1 MIPLTETWNPMDLL
15 SEIYSIYLK
24 DRFVEILNFAQDA
37 SDIQSEQL
45 SNLLLEAAE
54 TEWGKKYDFKS
65 IFSYQEFRERLPI
78 QRLADLK
85 PYLDRMSMG
94 ETDLIWPGS
103 PKDVISSMNETNVP
117 ITAQAI
123 IETFQQGIN
132 DSYTIHISKNA
143 GSKLLEGYSANAG
156 NGVELPY
163 MNELHALLRENEPFL
178 NSLLNLPKRVGDDKD
193 GNPSTE
199 LILKEAL
206 GQKVTSFKGTSLR
219 LQELLKKAYRK
230 TGKNSLKELWPDA
243 EVLFV
248 RSPANSAQLEE
259 SKTLLPEG
267 LLQQASYCTP
277 EGMFG
282 IQDDPNDPS
291 FLLLLDLS
299 IFFEFIPVGGTDKDI
314 IPLEDIEAGVD
325 YQMVL
330 TTCSGLWR
338 CCSEGPLLR
347 FVSIRPYRFI
357 LL

>member
-1 MIPLTETWNPMDLL
+1 MDLL
-15 SEIYSIYLK
+15 SGLYSMYLK
-24 DRFVEILNFAQDA
+24 DRFGEIVDFAQDA

-45 SNLLLEAAE
+45 SNLLLEAAD
-54 TEWGKKYDFKS
+54 TEWGKNHDFKS

-78 QRLADLK
+78 QRLSDLK
-85 PYLDRMSMG
+85 PYLERMSKG
-94 ETDLIWPGS
+94 ESDILWPGL
-103 PKDVISSMNETNVP
+103 PKDLVSSMNDTLIP

-123 IETFQQGIN
+123 EEIFQQGIS
-132 DSYTIHISKNA
+132 DSYTLHINKNP

-156 NGVELPY
+156 NGVELPF

-199 LILKEAL
+199 LVLKEAL
-206 GQKVTSFKGTSLR
+206 GQKVTSFKGTSIR

-230 TGKNSLKELWPDA
+230 TGKKSLKELWPDA

-248 RSPANSAQLEE
+248 RSPFNSVQLEE
-259 SKTLLPEG
+259 SKALLPEG
-267 LLQQASYCTP
+267 LLQQATYCTP
-277 EGMFG
+277 EGLFG

-291 FLLLLDLS
+291 FLLMLDLS
-299 IFFEFIPVGGTDKDI
+299 TFFEFIPEGGSEKDI
-314 IPLEDIEAGVD
+314 IPLEDTEKGID
-325 YQMVL
+325 YQLVM
-330 TTCSGLWR
+330 TNCSGLWR
-338 CCSEGPLLR
+338 CCSEGPRIR

>member
-1 MIPLTETWNPMDLL
+1 MDLISGL
-15 SEIYSIYLK
+15 YSIYLK
-24 DRFVEILNFAQDA
+24 DRFGEILDFAQDA
-37 SDIQSEQL
+37 NDIQNEQL

-54 TEWGKKYDFKS
+54 TEWGKKHDFKT

-78 QRLADLK
+78 QRISDLK
-85 PYLDRMSMG
+85 PYLERMSKG

-103 PKDVISSMNETNVP
+103 PKDVICSMNETLVP

-123 IETFQQGIN
+123 EETFQQGIS
-132 DSYTIHISKNA
+132 DSYTLHISKNP
-143 GSKLLEGYSANAG
+143 GSNLLEGFSANAG
-156 NGVELPY
+156 NGIELPY

-199 LILKEAL
+199 LVLKETL

-230 TGKNSLKELWPDA
+230 TGKKSLQELWPDA

-248 RSPANSAQLEE
+248 RSPLNSASLQE
-259 SKTLLPEG
+259 SKELLPEG
-267 LLQQASYCTP
+267 IVQQATYCTP
-277 EGMFG
+277 EGLFG
-282 IQDDPNDPS
+282 IQDNSEDSS
-291 FLLLLDLS
+291 FLLMLDLS

-314 IPLEDIEAGVD
+314 VPLEDIEAGID

-330 TTCSGLWR
+330 SNCSGLWR
-338 CCSEGPLLR
+338 CCSEGPRLR
-347 FVSIRPYRFI
+347 FVSLRPYRFI

>member
-1 MIPLTETWNPMDLL
+1 MDLISGL
-15 SEIYSIYLK
+15 YSIYLK
-24 DRFVEILNFAQDA
+24 DRFGEILDFAQDA
-37 SDIQSEQL
+37 NDIQNEQL

-54 TEWGKKYDFKS
+54 TEWGKKHDFKT

-78 QRLADLK
+78 QRISDLK
-85 PYLDRMSMG
+85 PYLERMSKG

-103 PKDVISSMNETNVP
+103 PKDVICSMNETLVP

-123 IETFQQGIN
+123 EETFQQGIS
-132 DSYTIHISKNA
+132 DSYTLHISKNP
-143 GSKLLEGYSANAG
+143 GSKLLEGFSANAG

-199 LILKEAL
+199 LVLKETL

-230 TGKNSLKELWPDA
+230 TGKKSLKELWPDA

-248 RSPANSAQLEE
+248 RSPLNSASLQE
-259 SKTLLPEG
+259 SKELLPEG
-267 LLQQASYCTP
+267 IVQQATYCTP
-277 EGMFG
+277 EGLFG
-282 IQDDPNDPS
+282 IQDNSEDSS
-291 FLLLLDLS
+291 FLLMLDLS
-299 IFFEFIPVGGTDKDI
+299 IFFEFIPVGGSDQDI
-314 IPLEDIEAGVD
+314 VPLEDIEAGID

-330 TTCSGLWR
+330 SNCSGLWR
-338 CCSEGPLLR
+338 CCSEGPRLR
-347 FVSIRPYRFI
+347 FVSLRPYRFI

>member
-1 MIPLTETWNPMDLL
+1 MDLL
-15 SEIYSIYLK
+15 SGLYSMYLK
-24 DRFVEILNFAQDA
+24 DRFGEILDFAQDA
-37 SDIQSEQL
+37 NDIQNEQL
-45 SNLLLEAAE
+45 SNLLLEAAD
-54 TEWGKKYDFKS
+54 TEWGKKYDFKTVY
-65 IFSYQEFRERLPI
+65 SYQEFRERLPI
-78 QRLADLK
+78 QRLSDLK
-85 PYLDRMSMG
+85 PYLERMSNG
-94 ETDLIWPGS
+94 ETDLLWPGS
-103 PKDVISSMNETNVP
+103 PKDIICSINDAYVP

-123 IETFQQGIN
+123 EEIFQKGFS
-132 DSYTIHISKNA
+132 DSLTLHISKNP
-143 GSKLLEGYSANAG
+143 GSKLLEGFSANAG

-163 MNELHALLRENEPFL
+163 MNELHALLRDNEPFL

-199 LILKEAL
+199 LVLKEAL

-230 TGKNSLKELWPDA
+230 TGMKSLKELWPDA

-259 SKTLLPEG
+259 SKAILPEG
-267 LLQQASYCTP
+267 LIQQATYCTP
-277 EGMFG
+277 EGLFG

-299 IFFEFIPVGGTDKDI
+299 TFFEFIPAGGTDKDI
-314 IPLEDIEAGVD
+314 VPLEDAEAGID

-330 TTCSGLWR
+330 TNCSGLWR
-338 CCSEGPLLR
+338 CCSEGPRIR
-347 FVSIRPYRFI
+347 FVSIRPFRFI

>member
-1 MIPLTETWNPMDLL
+1 MDLL
-15 SEIYSIYLK
+15 SGLYSMYLK
-24 DRFVEILNFAQDA
+24 DRFGEILDAAQDA

-45 SNLLLEAAE
+45 SNLLLEAAD

-78 QRLADLK
+78 QRISDLK
-85 PYLDRMSMG
+85 PFLDRMSNG

-103 PKDVISSMNETNVP
+103 PKDVIGSMNDTFVP

-123 IETFQQGIN
+123 EETFQQGIS
-132 DSYTIHISKNA
+132 DSYTLHISKNP

-156 NGVELPY
+156 NGVEMPF

-199 LILKEAL
+199 LVLKETL
-206 GQKVTSFKGTSLR
+206 GQKVTSFKGTTLR

-230 TGKNSLKELWPDA
+230 TGKKSLKELWPDA

-248 RSPANSAQLEE
+248 RSPANNAQLEE
-259 SKTLLPEG
+259 SKVLLPAG
-267 LLQQASYCTP
+267 LIQQATYCTP
-277 EGMFG
+277 EGLFG
-282 IQDDPNDPS
+282 IQDEPDDPS

-299 IFFEFIPVGGTDKDI
+299 MFFEFIPVGGTHQDV
-314 IPLEDIEAGVD
+314 IPLEDTEVGID
-325 YQMVL
+325 YQLVL
-330 TTCSGLWR
+330 TNCSGLWR
-338 CCSEGPLLR
+338 CCSEGPSIR
-347 FVSIRPYRFI
+347 FVSIRPYRF
-357 LL
+357 LLL

>member
-1 MIPLTETWNPMDLL
+1 MDLL
-15 SEIYSIYLK
+15 SGLYSIYLK
-24 DRFVEILNFAQDA
+24 DRFGEILDFAQDA

-54 TEWGKKYDFKS
+54 TEWGKKHDFKS

-78 QRLADLK
+78 QRLSDLR
-85 PYLDRMSMG
+85 PYLERLDKG

-103 PKDVISSMNETNVP
+103 PKDVISSMNDTMVP
-117 ITAQAI
+117 ITAQSI
-123 IETFQQGIN
+123 VEIFQQGIS
-132 DSYTIHISKNA
+132 DSYTIHICKNP
-143 GSKLLEGYSANAG
+143 GSKLFEGYSANAG
-156 NGVELPY
+156 NGVDLPY

-178 NSLLNLPKRVGDDKD
+178 NSLLNLPKRVGEDKD

-199 LILKEAL
+199 LVLKEAL

-230 TGKNSLKELWPDA
+230 TGKKTLKELWPDA

-248 RSPANSAQLEE
+248 RSPATSAQLEE
-259 SKTLLPEG
+259 SKALVPEG
-267 LLQQASYCTP
+267 LIQQATYCTP
-277 EGMFG
+277 EGLFG

-291 FLLLLDLS
+291 FLMLLDLS
-299 IFFEFIPVGGTDKDI
+299 TFFEFIPTGGTEADI
-314 IPLEDIEAGVD
+314 IPLEDAEAGID

-330 TTCSGLWR
+330 TNCSGLWR
-338 CCSEGPLLR
+338 CCSEGPRIR